1 MKHLYV
7 RTIVAAM
14 LMASSATAIAA
25 PAKPAA
31 PLKPAMPPKPTP
43 PPAQP
48 DSGPTSGEIIMC
60 MATGNSMQICMAG
73 TTIIKG

>member
-7 RTIVAAM
+7 RAIVAAM
-14 LMASSATAIAA
+14 LMTSTAGAIAA

-31 PLKPAMPPKPTP
+31 PPKPAKPPKPTP

-48 DSGPTSGEIIMC
+48 DAGPTPGEIIMC
-60 MATGNSMQICMAG
+60 MATGNSMQTCLTG
-73 TTIIKG
+73 TP